1 MGGLQ
6 IKFHIIAAKDIKIT
20 LRDRNSLLVMFLLP
34 MIIISIV
41 GLALAPEYAEEDGF
55 DVLVVDLDNG
65 EASRGL
71 IEFLEDPDNYL
82 HVEMESNEFAARER
96 VKPDATTMVSEQIT
110 MVVIPRGFT
119 EDLMLGKD
127 VEIQLIVDPTLVDQN
142 EWVKTLVES
151 YARRLTT
158 NVVAVKT
165 VAAYGIPVRAEEQIS
180 EIVEVAGQFADPA
193 PVSVVTESV
202 SPADVA
208 EFTSFTQNVPGFAV
222 MFLLFTTVQAGA
234 VSLLLEQES
243 GTLSRLVIAPLRKAD
258 IIGGKITSN
267 FIKGFLQL
275 TVLLTFGHFVFDLN
289 LGSDMLALLVLMAA
303 IALASTGL
311 GLLLATLV
319 KTHDQANSVALLI
332 VMTTSAIG
340 GSWWPLF
347 LEPKFMQDLAHL
359 TITYWAMQGF
369 YDLLYFDLGFSGI
382 LTEVGVLLL
391 MAVLFFIVTI
401 SRLRFE

>member
-289 LGSDMLALLVLMAA
+289 LGSDMLALLVLRAA